1 MIELGYKLMSDEHG
15 PTDLVRNA
23 RRDEQAGFDF
33 TAISDHF
40 FPRLEEQG
48 HSPLA
53 WSVLGALTNAT
64 QRIGLMTGTFAISWR
79 TT

>member
-1 MIELGYKLMSDEHG
+1 MIKLCYKLMSEEHG

-23 RRDEQAGFDF
+23 NRAEQAGFDF

-40 FPRLEEQG
+40 FPWVEEQG

-53 WSVLGALTNAT
+53 WSVLGALRLASALNSVA
-64 QRIGLMTGTFAISWR
+64 
-79 TT
+79 